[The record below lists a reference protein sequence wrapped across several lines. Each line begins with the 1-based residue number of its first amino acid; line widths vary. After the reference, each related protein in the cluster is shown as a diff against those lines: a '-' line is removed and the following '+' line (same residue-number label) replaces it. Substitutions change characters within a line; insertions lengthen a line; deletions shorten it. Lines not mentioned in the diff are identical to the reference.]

1 MALIIKG
8 LQTVWKI
15 LWRILLF
22 YLAWAVL
29 LAFFF
34 VPFGSKVGTWYITN
48 PVEARLYGDIVTV
61 VTILAA
67 TWLMLKFI
75 DRRAFKTI
83 GFASGHAALDMITGL
98 AIGSIWLC
106 VSLGIALMF
115 GWAAP
120 VYPAG
125 FSWYILLLSAVSML
139 LNVVAQELLLCGFI
153 FQTIRNRSNV
163 IIAIVISAVLFAGYH
178 LGAFKGE
185 WLPAVNVFA
194 AGVFFCLAYL
204 ITNNLWLPVAIHFS
218 WDVLLGPVFGITE
231 SGQNNLSGGW
241 KMFTVNG
248 PKLLTG
254 GSFGMEG
261 GLIVTITTIL
271 SVLIICF
278 IQRNKIRELVF
289 DESKQKEYSK

>member
-8 LQTVWKI
+8 LQTAWKI

-34 VPFGSKVGTWYITN
+34 VPFGSKVSAWYKTN
-48 PVEARLYGDIVTV
+48 PVEARLYGDMVTIVT
-61 VTILAA
+61 IIAA
-67 TWLMLKFI
+67 TWLVLKFI

-83 GFASGHAALDMITGL
+83 GLASGNIIKDLFTGVV
-98 AIGSIWLC
+98 IGSIWLC
-106 VSLGIALMF
+106 ASLGIAWIF

-125 FSWYILLLSAVSML
+125 FSWNILLISAASMFF
-139 LNVVAQELLLCGFI
+139 NVVAQELLLCGFI

-163 IIAIVISAVLFAGYH
+163 TIAIIISAALFAGYH

-194 AGVFFCLAYL
+194 AGVFFCIAYL
-204 ITNNLWLPVAIHFS
+204 TTNNLWLPIAIHFS
-218 WDVLLGPVFGITE
+218 WDVLLGPVLGITE
-231 SGQNNLSGGW
+231 SGHSNLGGGW

-278 IQRNKIRELVF
+278 IQQNKIRKLF
-289 DESKQKEYSK
+289 WDESKQKEYSK

>member
-1 MALIIKG
+1 MALIKG
-8 LQTVWKI
+8 LQTTWKI

-29 LAFFF
+29 LAFLF
-34 VPFGSKVGTWYITN
+34 VPFGSKVGAWYKTN
-48 PVEARLYGDIVTV
+48 PVETRLYGDIVTI
-61 VTILAA
+61 VTMLTA
-67 TWLMLKFI
+67 TWLALKFI

-83 GFASGHAALDMITGL
+83 GFASGNIIKDLFTGVV
-98 AIGSIWLC
+98 IGSVWLC
-106 VSLGIALMF
+106 ASLGIAWIF
-115 GWAAP
+115 GWAVP

-125 FSWYILLLSAVSML
+125 FSWNILLISAVSML
-139 LNVVAQELLLCGFI
+139 LNVAAQELLLCGFI

-163 IIAIVISAVLFAGYH
+163 TIAIIISAALFAGYH

-194 AGVFFCLAYL
+194 AGVFFCIAYL

-231 SGQNNLSGGW
+231 SGRSNLGGGW

-254 GSFGMEG
+254 GPFGMEG
-261 GLIVTITTIL
+261 GLIVTITTAITIIFIL
-271 SVLIICF
+271 IF
-278 IQRNKIRELVF
+278 YRQKIEKLL
-289 DESKQKEYSK
+289 